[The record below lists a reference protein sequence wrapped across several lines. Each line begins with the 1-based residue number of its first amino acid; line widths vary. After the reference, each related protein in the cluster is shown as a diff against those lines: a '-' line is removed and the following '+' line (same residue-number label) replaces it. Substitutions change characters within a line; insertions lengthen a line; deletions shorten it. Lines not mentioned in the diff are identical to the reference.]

1 MNRRLVL
8 LNLPFLRAKD
18 PRATLGDA
26 SLRARLTR
34 DREVEVVSVT
44 WAVNTLG
51 SDRAALAD
59 VLMAELG
66 RGDPMLGIGCY
77 VWNELV
83 VQWLLAELRRRGF
96 RGAIV
101 LGGPQITYA
110 GAGVDRDYPH
120 ADIFIRGYGE
130 DALANLVR
138 GNGPAGAIAGV
149 SYAGRDD
156 AVTFAKVEYG
166 LLESPI
172 VSGLLPLGGFQRW
185 ETQRGCLYR
194 CAFCQWPGGID
205 GMHRLARKRI
215 EIESEML
222 AGSATEEIAI
232 QDPIFNSDPNDW
244 LAPLAALERHGYRGR
259 LSMQLRPE
267 TFTGVDEFLRLS
279 LAHRCKLE
287 FGLQTIHAEEM
298 EVILRN
304 NHLGK
309 CCEVFAAL
317 REAGLFVEISL
328 IYGLPNQTLDSFR
341 RSVDFAQ
348 EHATSV
354 RAFPLLLLRGTPLHG
369 RQQELGLVEDQSDI
383 PQVVSAPT
391 FTRDE
396 HFKMAE
402 MADQIAKAADAYG
415 QSWREG
421 ILRG

>member
-8 LNLPFLRAKD
+8 LNLPFLRTKD
-18 PRATLGDA
+18 PRATLGDV

-34 DREVEVVSVT
+34 DRDIDVASVT
-44 WAVNTLG
+44 WAVNTPG
-51 SDRAALAD
+51 ADRGALAEA
-59 VLMAELG
+59 LMDELG
-66 RGDPMLGIGCY
+66 RGDPMLGVGCY
-77 VWNELV
+77 VWNEPV
-83 VQWLLAELRRRGF
+83 VQWLLPELRRRGF

-130 DALANLVR
+130 DALANLVC
-138 GNGPAGAIAGV
+138 GSGPDGAIPGV
-149 SYAGRDD
+149 SYAGRDHT
-156 AVTFAKVEYG
+156 VTFAKVDYG

-205 GMHRLARKRI
+205 GMHRLARRRI
-215 EIESEML
+215 ELESEML

-232 QDPIFNSDPNDW
+232 QDPIFNSDPRDW
-244 LAPLAALERHGYRGR
+244 LSPLVALDRHGYRGR
-259 LSMQLRPE
+259 LAMQLRPE
-267 TFTGVDEFLRLS
+267 TFTGVEDFLRLS

-287 FGLQTIHAEEM
+287 FGLQTIHREEM

-304 NHLGK
+304 NNLGK
-309 CCEVFAAL
+309 CREVFAGL
-317 REAGLFVEISL
+317 REAGAFVEITL

-348 EHATSV
+348 ENATAV
-354 RAFPLLLLRGTPLHG
+354 RAFPLLLLRGTPLYC
-369 RQQELGLVEDQSDI
+369 RRDELGLVEDESEI
-383 PQVVSAPT
+383 PQVVASPT
-391 FTRDE
+391 FGRET
-396 HFKMAE
+396 HGQMA
-402 MADQIAKAADAYG
+402 MIAHELAQHAEVQAAE
-415 QSWREG
+415 WRRV
-421 ILRG
+421 LAT